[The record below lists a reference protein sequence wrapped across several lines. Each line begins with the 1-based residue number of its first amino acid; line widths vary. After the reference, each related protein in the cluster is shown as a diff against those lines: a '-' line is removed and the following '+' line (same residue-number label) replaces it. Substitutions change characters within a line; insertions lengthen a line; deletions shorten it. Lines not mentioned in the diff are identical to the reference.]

1 MHEFAGESALTQLC
15 LTARARQFSC
25 FMVLLGRMGP
35 DQTFQPKHA
44 ITLQNKDDLSIP
56 LELEALP
63 TPKEFRDAIESLSPE
78 QQRFARAYHTHTH
91 ATH

>member
-35 DQTFQPKHA
+35 EQSFLPKHA
-44 ITLQNKDDLSIP
+44 IVLQNKDDLTVP
-56 LELEALP
+56 LSLDPCFA
-63 TPKEFRDAIESLSPE
+63 FRDLP
-78 QQRFARAYHTHTH
+78 
-91 ATH
+91 